1 MFLAFLSLLAFH
13 SISIWPILSKKFHD
27 YPQTETEFTTYNI
40 NRTGF
45 HEIASVKSGDSIRVK
60 FNGQPL
66 RLFLFLSTNFEVV
79 LQNLEIDG
87 SNSNLKDHSEKVSYS
102 NLKDLKENIAFA
114 VDADDEAVFKFG
126 SIERNHQ
133 NEEDKSHHN
142 RFHFFK
148 GKQRRTLKEKVK
160 FITSK
165 LAFHYQ
171 DYEKYDD
178 EDFDFDFDH
187 IKVALWLLPRE
198 MCGKSSIYEYGSN
211 SNLTVGQAISIITS
225 KTGDEIT
232 YSNCIFSP
240 LFDIFD
246 SKSSYD
252 ISIGINPS
260 EFENSQN
267 YKSSITAIYTNNL
280 SKPDTVINGYEG
292 YNHTFSNPFFSRYEI
307 KQKIKEGEN
316 NSPLEVEV
324 YMIKKVTQTDNF
336 DYNRFDIFCS
346 SGSVYFCNA
355 SSCFHDEMIEMKI
368 TQKCGDEIIWQIL
381 ALIAG
386 AAVVILI
393 VLIVLI
399 CFCCVGCCACCG
411 FLCCFGGINCRRRR
425 ENQETNSMSVSQHS
439 RTPNG
444 AEHDLELP
452 LMSIDH
458 GQADYHQPVPVYAPQ
473 PVYYVVP
480 QNMSQLQI
488 QQQQQ
493 MQQQQNAYQVP
504 LQVQHI

>member
-171 DYEKYDD
+171 DYDD

-246 SKSSYD
+246 SKSSQLFQSLFACDSPFPRVSKFFPENELNDAILSLTNDVLTKKNKSFID
-252 ISIGINPS
+252 IILVICRTLIIDGLVAAKDQECFLTYTKQFPDLRIISFLSEYESIKNEPV
-260 EFENSQN
+260 FEN
-267 YKSSITAIYTNNL
+267 AIIQVTNNL
-280 SKPDTVINGYEG
+280 NPEPNSISEIDPDSIVTDVMQRLSNDYTLCFFLTNTIGRKTKTVDLEKVSLPKYIIEHANLELIDCSSFNDKNLFVINDEDRKKDFVFIYLYKALCLIVNQIHNLKKNESQIDFSEISTTDSISEISSSSTDLLS
-292 YNHTFSNPFFSRYEI
+292 TFS
-307 KQKIKEGEN
+307 
-316 NSPLEVEV
+316 
-324 YMIKKVTQTDNF
+324 
-336 DYNRFDIFCS
+336 
-346 SGSVYFCNA
+346 
-355 SSCFHDEMIEMKI
+355 IE
-368 TQKCGDEIIWQIL
+368 
-381 ALIAG
+381 
-386 AAVVILI
+386 
-393 VLIVLI
+393 
-399 CFCCVGCCACCG
+399 
-411 FLCCFGGINCRRRR
+411 
-425 ENQETNSMSVSQHS
+425 
-439 RTPNG
+439 
-444 AEHDLELP
+444 
-452 LMSIDH
+452 
-458 GQADYHQPVPVYAPQ
+458 
-473 PVYYVVP
+473 
-480 QNMSQLQI
+480 
-488 QQQQQ
+488 
-493 MQQQQNAYQVP
+493 
-504 LQVQHI
+504 